1 MSSGTPAKA
10 TAGGGDPWAKD
21 GAVAA
26 SGSDL
31 QTKQKAVV
39 KDGKAGIFMASFNL
53 SNAIL
58 GAGVGGMPFALYEA
72 GFYAGILLLLI
83 VAASSDYSVRMLVRL
98 AQQVKKK

>member
-1 MSSGTPAKA
+1 MSGGTPAKA
-10 TAGGGDPWAKD
+10 TAVAADPWAKD
-21 GAVAA
+21 GSVAA

-39 KDGKAGIFMASFNL
+39 KDGKAGVFMASFNL

-72 GFYAGILLLLI
+72 GFYSGIILLLV
-83 VAASSDYSVRMLVRL
+83 VAASSDYSVRLLVRL
-98 AQQVKKK
+98 AVQSKKK